1 MCLTEP
7 GAGSDVGSLKTTA
20 KRLPDGTYSIQGT
33 KIFISSGD
41 HDLTP
46 NNIHTVLARIEGDP
60 AGTRGISIFVVPK
73 FRVKAD
79 GSLGPSN
86 DVTTG
91 GIEHKMGIKGSATA
105 MLIFGEEGKCV
116 GELLGKE
123 RDGMKVMFNLMNEA
137 RIEVG
142 LQGLGTATAAYE
154 HALEYAKQ
162 RLQGAEIFEFK
173 NPEAPQ
179 VPIIRHADIRRQLL
193 WMKAHVEG
201 CRALLYYT
209 SFCQDMMEAASSKEE
224 RQQWASRADLLIPV
238 CKAYVTNR
246 ALDVCSVAIDVYGGY
261 GYCSEYPV
269 EQYMRDCKITQIYEG
284 TNGIQALDLVG
295 RKLGMKKGMH
305 LLAIAK
311 EMDAAVASL
320 REEFPE
326 LSAYVNYLAE
336 AKNALTDLTI
346 QFFKLGKSAS
356 FLVPIL
362 YASPYLN
369 LFGDVAVGYLLMQA
383 AGIAQKKLNAIYA
396 EAGAK
401 GSKAKQRAMVH
412 ANPDVA
418 FYQGKIAAAK
428 FFAVN
433 VLTSVRGRAE
443 GIKAGD
449 RTPIEIADES
459 FSA

>member
-60 AGTRGISIFVVPK
+60 AGTRGISIFIVPK

-116 GELLGKE
+116 GELMGKE
-123 RDGMKVMFNLMNEA
+123 RDGMKIMFNLMNEA

-154 HALEYAKQ
+154 HAVEYAKQ

-179 VPIIRHADIRRQLL
+179 VPIIRHADIRRLLL

-209 SFCQDMMEAASSKEE
+209 SF
-224 RQQWASRADLLIPV
+224 
-238 CKAYVTNR
+238 
-246 ALDVCSVAIDVYGGY
+246 
-261 GYCSEYPV
+261 
-269 EQYMRDCKITQIYEG
+269 
-284 TNGIQALDLVG
+284 
-295 RKLGMKKGMH
+295 
-305 LLAIAK
+305 
-311 EMDAAVASL
+311 
-320 REEFPE
+320 
-326 LSAYVNYLAE
+326 
-336 AKNALTDLTI
+336 
-346 QFFKLGKSAS
+346 
-356 FLVPIL
+356 
-362 YASPYLN
+362 
-369 LFGDVAVGYLLMQA
+369 
-383 AGIAQKKLNAIYA
+383 
-396 EAGAK
+396 
-401 GSKAKQRAMVH
+401 
-412 ANPDVA
+412 
-418 FYQGKIAAAK
+418 
-428 FFAVN
+428 
-433 VLTSVRGRAE
+433 
-443 GIKAGD
+443 
-449 RTPIEIADES
+449 
-459 FSA
+459 

>member
-1 MCLTEP
+1 
-7 GAGSDVGSLKTTA
+7 
-20 KRLPDGTYSIQGT
+20 
-33 KIFISSGD
+33 
-41 HDLTP
+41 
-46 NNIHTVLARIEGDP
+46 
-60 AGTRGISIFVVPK
+60 
-73 FRVKAD
+73 
-79 GSLGPSN
+79 
-86 DVTTG
+86 
-91 GIEHKMGIKGSATA
+91 
-105 MLIFGEEGKCV
+105 V

-123 RDGMKVMFNLMNEA
+123 RDGMKIMFNLMNEA

-179 VPIIRHADIRRQLL
+179 APIIRHADIRRQLL

-209 SFCQDMMEAASSKEE
+209 SFCQDMMEAAPNKEE

-246 ALDVCSVAIDVYGGY
+246 ALDVCSIAIDVYGGY

-295 RKLGMKKGMH
+295 RKLGIKKGMH

-311 EMDAAVASL
+311 EMDAAIATV
-320 REEFPE
+320 REEIPE

-362 YASPYLN
+362 YATPYLN
-369 LFGDVAVGYLLMQA
+369 LFGDVAVGYLLMEA

-396 EAGAK
+396 ESGAK

-412 ANPDVA
+412 TNAEVA
-418 FYQGKIAAAK
+418 FYQGKIASAK

-459 FSA
+459 FSV

>member
-1 MCLTEP
+1 
-7 GAGSDVGSLKTTA
+7 
-20 KRLPDGTYSIQGT
+20 
-33 KIFISSGD
+33 
-41 HDLTP
+41 
-46 NNIHTVLARIEGDP
+46 
-60 AGTRGISIFVVPK
+60 
-73 FRVKAD
+73 
-79 GSLGPSN
+79 
-86 DVTTG
+86 
-91 GIEHKMGIKGSATA
+91 
-105 MLIFGEEGKCV
+105 
-116 GELLGKE
+116 
-123 RDGMKVMFNLMNEA
+123 
-137 RIEVG
+137 
-142 LQGLGTATAAYE
+142 
-154 HALEYAKQ
+154 
-162 RLQGAEIFEFK
+162 
-173 NPEAPQ
+173 
-179 VPIIRHADIRRQLL
+179 
-193 WMKAHVEG
+193 
-201 CRALLYYT
+201 
-209 SFCQDMMEAASSKEE
+209 MMEAASTREE

-246 ALDVCSVAIDVYGGY
+246 ALDVCSVGIDVYGGY
-261 GYCSEYPV
+261 GYCSEYPM

-305 LLAIAK
+305 LLAVAK

-336 AKNALTDLTI
+336 AKNAMTDLTI

-383 AGIAQKKLNAIYA
+383 AGIAQKRLNAIYA
-396 EAGAK
+396 EAGARS
-401 GSKAKQRAMVH
+401 SKAKQRALVH
-412 ANPDVA
+412 TNPEVA
-418 FYQGKIAAAK
+418 FYQGKIASAK

-459 FSA
+459 FAI